1 MSKNVGDLSYKLSAT
16 YDNAGIRLAF
26 SDAKN
31 FRDMLKEMPT
41 EQADWM
47 KSLAAKTRDMN
58 QSVGRTDM
66 SDFRRSFVEEENNRR
81 LAMDRDYWAQRGR
94 MRDQELAKQVAA
106 EVSAAKKAAADRTIA
121 IVRQQQAEAT
131 ARNMFVFDANR
142 PLVIPD
148 GTRGKF
154 GGGNLGSTR
163 ADNNMNNRGFVSAIA
178 IQQMGFAVQDFA
190 SQMANAKTTADGL
203 GRGVMAVSNNV
214 QMLGA
219 AFGPTALAYTAIGG
233 ALAGLILPPMIK
245 WVFQADEL
253 KQKMADAKEEAREY
267 AEELRRAQEMK
278 DTKTTSLPG
287 MTTKEFEAMRND
299 RKKSLRTDMEQ
310 TQTEI
315 AIQSRIIEREK
326 KKRDLQIRRSAYG
339 SSLIGGAL
347 TGKSSAFTE
356 AEARRDELRQ
366 QLDDQKAHFAALD
379 KVSVETRQ
387 KLAENDYE
395 VDRKRRDLERKA
407 AEDRLA
413 QYDRDREHERE
424 FNNWV
429 IDEKIKTENEK
440 QQVISENLEAM
451 KKLDQNPNGSSAAN
465 LRGTS
470 AAVSSI
476 NRAIAGSMS
485 EETDRKKMI
494 RIAEEQL
501 KSSQNIERKLNLQRA
516 AL

>member
-178 IQQMGFAVQDFA
+178 IQQMGFAVQD
-190 SQMANAKTTADGL
+190 
-203 GRGVMAVSNNV
+203 
-214 QMLGA
+214 
-219 AFGPTALAYTAIGG
+219 
-233 ALAGLILPPMIK
+233 
-245 WVFQADEL
+245 
-253 KQKMADAKEEAREY
+253 
-267 AEELRRAQEMK
+267 
-278 DTKTTSLPG
+278 
-287 MTTKEFEAMRND
+287 
-299 RKKSLRTDMEQ
+299 
-310 TQTEI
+310 
-315 AIQSRIIEREK
+315 
-326 KKRDLQIRRSAYG
+326 
-339 SSLIGGAL
+339 
-347 TGKSSAFTE
+347 
-356 AEARRDELRQ
+356 
-366 QLDDQKAHFAALD
+366 
-379 KVSVETRQ
+379 
-387 KLAENDYE
+387 
-395 VDRKRRDLERKA
+395 
-407 AEDRLA
+407 
-413 QYDRDREHERE
+413 
-424 FNNWV
+424 
-429 IDEKIKTENEK
+429 
-440 QQVISENLEAM
+440 
-451 KKLDQNPNGSSAAN
+451 
-465 LRGTS
+465 
-470 AAVSSI
+470 
-476 NRAIAGSMS
+476 
-485 EETDRKKMI
+485 
-494 RIAEEQL
+494 
-501 KSSQNIERKLNLQRA
+501 
-516 AL
+516 